1 MSVCIV
7 ISNFYTIAKY
17 YLSFY
22 IFCFIKLNISE
33 NYVGTEYTDWFYEI
47 MRRILGNF
55 FVSLTFN
62 RLLPTPP
69 HRQGMPIM
77 DKDTFFS
84 LL

>member
-33 NYVGTEYTDWFYEI
+33 NNVGTEYTYWFYEI
-47 MRRILGNF
+47 MRRVLGIF
-55 FVSLTFN
+55 FASLTFK
-62 RLLPTPP
+62 RLLPTGP
-69 HRQGMPIM
+69 HRQEMPIR
-77 DKDTFFS
+77 DKDAFFS